1 VIVGEGPYDT
11 RLKKIAG
18 PSIQFCGHVDDRII
32 HEHYSKCRALI
43 LPGEEDF
50 GIAPVEAM
58 ACGKPV
64 VALGK
69 GGALETVVDGLT
81 GVFFAEPGE
90 EEYLD
95 AVTRCESI
103 SWDKAAI
110 RSHALKFSKEEFLE
124 KMSRL
129 LPAQ

>member
-1 VIVGEGPYDT
+1 
-11 RLKKIAG
+11 
-18 PSIQFCGHVDDRII
+18 VDDRII

-90 EEYLD
+90 EEFLD